1 MKRNKGREWLGG
13 PALVILVI
21 MAPFAVI
28 LFVQIITAIYLCL

>member
-21 MAPFAVI
+21 MAQFAVI
-28 LFVQIITAIYLCL
+28 LFVQIITAIYLYL

>member
-1 MKRNKGREWLGG
+1 MKRNKGRELGG

-28 LFVQIITAIYLCL
+28 LFVQIIIAIYLYL